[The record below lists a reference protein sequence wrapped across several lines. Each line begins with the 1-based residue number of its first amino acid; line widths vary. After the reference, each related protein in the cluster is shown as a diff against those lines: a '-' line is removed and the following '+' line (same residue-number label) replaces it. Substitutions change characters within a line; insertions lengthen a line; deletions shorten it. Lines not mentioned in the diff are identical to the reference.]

1 MGRTLIRLI
10 DRSSTPDFTVRYWRM
25 KLSRTTASLLTVF
38 IAAPTFALDQL
49 PLDQLQHGL
58 WKVERKIEKLEE
70 NPVVRE
76 TRHSEY
82 CASPKKEI
90 LKTLKTASYLCKT
103 NVNKL
108 ADNKFEI
115 DAACKL
121 GIVSGTNKTVITILS
136 PTNYTA
142 EVENKG
148 TKLGEKQHRKET
160 ITAERAGDCNS

>member
-1 MGRTLIRLI
+1 MNPAFKLLAPLSFVLI
-10 DRSSTPDFTVRYWRM
+10 
-25 KLSRTTASLLTVF
+25 
-38 IAAPTFALDQL
+38 APSHALDQL

-90 LKTLKTASYLCKT
+90 LKTLRTASYLCKT
-103 NVNKL
+103 DVTKL
-108 ADNKFEI
+108 ADNKFAI

-121 GIVSGTNKTVITILS
+121 GIVSGTNKTTITIVS
-136 PTNYTA
+136 PSEYSA

-148 TKLGEKQHRKET
+148 SKLGEKQHRKEF
-160 ITAERAGDCNS
+160 ITAVRTGDCSEGESKK

>member
-1 MGRTLIRLI
+1 MT
-10 DRSSTPDFTVRYWRM
+10 STPRPISVAFFAALV
-25 KLSRTTASLLTVF
+25 LASNARA
-38 IAAPTFALDQL
+38 IDSI

-76 TRHSEY
+76 TRQSEY

-90 LKTLKTASYLCKT
+90 TKTLRTASYLCKT
-103 NVNKL
+103 SVVKL
-108 ADNKFEI
+108 ADNQFSI

-121 GIVSGTNKTVITILS
+121 GVVSGTNKTIITIVS
-136 PTNYTA
+136 PTRYSA
-142 EVENKG
+142 EVENIG

-160 ITAERAGDCNS
+160 ITAERVGDCNS

>member
-1 MGRTLIRLI
+1 MNTRLL
-10 DRSSTPDFTVRYWRM
+10 T
-25 KLSRTTASLLTVF
+25 SLLVVV
-38 IAAPTFALDQL
+38 ISSPALALDSL

-58 WKVERKIEKLEE
+58 WKVERKIEKLEH
-70 NPVVRE
+70 NPVEHE

-90 LKTLKTASYLCKT
+90 LKTLRTASYLCKT
-103 NVNKL
+103 NVAKL
-108 ADNKFEI
+108 GDNKFSI

-121 GIVSGTNKTVITILS
+121 GIVAGTNKTIITIVS
-136 PTNYTA
+136 PTQYTA

-148 TKLGEKQHRKET
+148 TKLGEKQHRKEM

>member
-1 MGRTLIRLI
+1 MNTRFALC
-10 DRSSTPDFTVRYWRM
+10 SSTLLAAVA
-25 KLSRTTASLLTVF
+25 LASH
-38 IAAPTFALDQL
+38 ANALDSL
-49 PLDQLQHGL
+49 PLDQLPHGL
-58 WKVERKIEKLEE
+58 WKVERKIEKLET
-70 NPVVRE
+70 NPVERE

-103 NVNKL
+103 SINKL

-160 ITAERAGDCNS
+160 ITAERAGDCTQ

>member
-1 MGRTLIRLI
+1 
-10 DRSSTPDFTVRYWRM
+10 M
-25 KLSRTTASLLTVF
+25 KS
-38 IAAPTFALDQL
+38 IANPVPAAVVACFALTPLASALDTI

-82 CASPKKEI
+82 CASPKREI
-90 LKTLKTASYLCKT
+90 TKTLRTASYLCKT
-103 NVNKL
+103 NVTKL
-108 ADNKFEI
+108 ADNKFSI

-121 GIVSGTNKTVITILS
+121 GIVSGTNKTIITIVS
-136 PTNYTA
+136 PTQYSA
-142 EVENKG
+142 EVENIG

>member
-1 MGRTLIRLI
+1 MTSIAI
-10 DRSSTPDFTVRYWRM
+10 P
-25 KLSRTTASLLTVF
+25 LSAA
-38 IAAPTFALDQL
+38 IAASFALASSANAIDTI

-90 LKTLKTASYLCKT
+90 TKTLRTASYLCKT

-108 ADNKFEI
+108 SDNQFEI
-115 DAACKL
+115 DASCKL
-121 GIVSGTNKTVITILS
+121 GIVSGTNKTVITIVS
-136 PTNYTA
+136 PTSYTA

-160 ITAERAGDCNS
+160 IAAQRMGDCSG

>member
-1 MGRTLIRLI
+1 
-10 DRSSTPDFTVRYWRM
+10 M
-25 KLSRTTASLLTVF
+25 KHPRIAASLLSVF
-38 IAAPTFALDQL
+38 IAVPAFALDSL

-76 TRHSEY
+76 TRSSEY

-103 NVNKL
+103 RVNKL
-108 ADNKFEI
+108 TENKFEI

-121 GIVSGTNKTVITILS
+121 GIVSGTNKTVITIVS
-136 PTNYTA
+136 PTSYAA

-148 TKLGEKQHRKET
+148 VKMGEKQHRKET